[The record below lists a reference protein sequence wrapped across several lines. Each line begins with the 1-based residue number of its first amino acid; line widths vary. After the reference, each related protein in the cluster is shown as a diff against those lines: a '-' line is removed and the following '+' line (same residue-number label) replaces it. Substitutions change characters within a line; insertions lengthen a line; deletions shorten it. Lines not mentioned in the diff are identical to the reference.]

1 MNRIQ
6 RIGMLLALLAGMVV
20 ISCKKEKSLENG
32 NGGPLGPEA
41 WEFKE
46 GASQFKGPIDTAY
59 YSTSGGITS
68 LTLEG
73 VSTDQKDDFYLEI
86 IGSSLAAGTYATP
99 AVVFEYYS
107 NGTLLYSNDPQT
119 PDKFSVTITNID
131 AQGVSGIFSGEV
143 KDTSGNIKTITDG
156 KFTAQFISLPPPPP
170 GSGTLML
177 WAQQGCSGTPL
188 LVNVNGQLDTI
199 TAFQPTAPSCGTA
212 GTAFFTLPV
221 GNYTWKAVC
230 AGTTDT
236 VSGSVSV
243 TAGSCTTK
251 EINMNAAPNPTTCK
265 LSNLASY
272 DLANGAKISAIT
284 SLFDAQNQVTKTQLY
299 DSSSQTTGTLEHEF
313 NFTYAASQIN
323 VDAKQYFTLEP
334 GGRIYQ
340 FHGYADPTSD
350 TSLEVIITYTYD
362 AGGYLSGASLALTL
376 APSIPVITYAYQWTG
391 GNLTKVTIN
400 IISGEKSV
408 IDYQYDLAKPAK
420 GFLSFHTN
428 PEIILFQNVV
438 NFGKN
443 SANVPTKSTW
453 SDFNANGSPNG
464 TPTVSDFVNY
474 AYDTNGY
481 IKSFDI
487 TGNGSVYGSEIRHVL
502 SYKCF

>member
-6 RIGMLLALLAGMVV
+6 RIGLLLAVLAGMVLS
-20 ISCKKEKSLENG
+20 SCKKEKSLENG

-46 GASQFKGPIDTAY
+46 GTSFKGPIDTAY
-59 YSTSGGITS
+59 YSTLGGVTS
-68 LTLEG
+68 LILEG
-73 VSTDQKDDFYLEI
+73 VSTDLKDDFYLEI
-86 IGSSLAAGTYATP
+86 LGASITAGTYATP
-99 AVVFEYYS
+99 TVVFEYYS
-107 NGTLLYSNDPQT
+107 NGTLLYHNDPAELN
-119 PDKFSVTITNID
+119 KFSVIITEID
-131 AQGVSGIFSGEV
+131 GSGVSGTFSGEV
-143 KDTSGNIKTITDG
+143 KDSSGNVKNITDG
-156 KFTAQFISLPPPPP
+156 KFTGKFITVPPPPP
-170 GSGTLML
+170 GSGQVML
-177 WAQQGCSGTPL
+177 WAQQGCLGTPL
-188 LVNVNGQLDTI
+188 VVDINGQKDTI
-199 TAFQPTAPSCGTA
+199 TAFQPSAPSCGTA
-212 GTAFFTLPV
+212 GTAFFTLPA
-221 GNYTWKAVC
+221 GDYTWKAVC

-236 VSGSVSV
+236 VSGNVTV
-243 TAGSCTTK
+243 TAGSCTAK

-272 DLANGAKISAIT
+272 ALGNGAKISAIT
-284 SLFDAQNQVTKTQLY
+284 SYFNAQNQVTKTQLL
-299 DSSSQTTGTLEHEF
+299 DSSSQTSGILEHEF

-323 VDAKQYFTLEP
+323 VDANQYFALEP
-334 GGRIYQ
+334 GGRINQ

-350 TSLEVIITYTYD
+350 TSLEVIISYTYD

-376 APSIPVITYAYQWTG
+376 APSIPVFTYAYQWTG

-408 IDYQYDLAKPAK
+408 IDYQYDPAKPAK

-428 PEIILFQNVV
+428 PEILLFQNVI

-443 SANVPTKSTW
+443 SANVPIKSTW
-453 SDFNANGSPNG
+453 TDYDDQGAVVG
-464 TPTVSDFVNY
+464 TPVVSTFTNY
-474 AYDTNGY
+474 VYDTNSY

-487 TGNGSVYGSEIRHVL
+487 TGDGSVYGSEIRHVL